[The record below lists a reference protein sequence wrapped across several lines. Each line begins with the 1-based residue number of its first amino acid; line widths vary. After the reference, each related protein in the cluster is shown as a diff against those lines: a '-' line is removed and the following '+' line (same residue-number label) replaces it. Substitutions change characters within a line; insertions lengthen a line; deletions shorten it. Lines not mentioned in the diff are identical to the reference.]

1 MKNKNTIVL
10 NESILK
16 NIISETVKN
25 CIKEASQEDL
35 DFFNNTE
42 NRNAAR
48 ISIVNYIKKVIADYS
63 LSINDVRYI
72 MNSLNNYIQKKDNF

>member
-25 CIKEASQEDL
+25 CLKEASQEDL

-63 LSINDVRYI
+63 LSITDVRYI
-72 MNSLNNYIQKKDNF
+72 MNSLNNYIQIKDNF